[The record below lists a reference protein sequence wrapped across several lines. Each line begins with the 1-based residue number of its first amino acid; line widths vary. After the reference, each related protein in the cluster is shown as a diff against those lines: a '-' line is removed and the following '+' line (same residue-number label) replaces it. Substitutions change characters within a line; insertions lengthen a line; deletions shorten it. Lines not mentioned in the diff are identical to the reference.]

1 MKKHSI
7 KFNRIFFATAFFLCT
22 PPLCAQEKV
31 LDRMTRSEARQE
43 ILRHTEIKDHV
54 TFYHSNDKDIYV
66 VYDLASSGNK
76 EKMLQGKTILLGILD
91 AFESTR
97 NQSRPLEV
105 SFFAREKFFD
115 AIRILK
121 ENKLMD
127 AELRQQSESLVSQMS
142 FCEERGPNNRA
153 ANYAMGALAAARL
166 FPKHKDAKL
175 WKAYAEVCTW
185 YGAVRFASES
195 KNKELSRQLQERFDY
210 LCTAEKDF
218 LPIKNHVDLNMFG
231 CLPLELYQITK
242 KIQYLDL
249 GISYADTQWELPAEA
264 SAEEKRWA
272 DKGLSWQTRLWIDD
286 MYMITILQSQAY
298 RATGNRKYID
308 RTARSMAVYL
318 DELQRPNGLFYHAPD
333 VPFLWGRGNGWMAA
347 GMARTFESI
356 AQRQPG
362 SSAYPTGVSRYDE
375 KFKTISGRKRYVEP
389 VDRRSRLLE

>member
-1 MKKHSI
+1 MKNIVLITGYSLL
-7 KFNRIFFATAFFLCT
+7 TAFFLCT

-175 WKAYAEVCTW
+175 WKLMPKYVPGTEQCV
-185 YGAVRFASES
+185 
-195 KNKELSRQLQERFDY
+195 
-210 LCTAEKDF
+210 
-218 LPIKNHVDLNMFG
+218 LPAKARTKSYPGSYKSVLTICV
-231 CLPLELYQITK
+231 QQK
-242 KIQYLDL
+242 KISCLL
-249 GISYADTQWELPAEA
+249 KI
-264 SAEEKRWA
+264 
-272 DKGLSWQTRLWIDD
+272 
-286 MYMITILQSQAY
+286 M
-298 RATGNRKYID
+298 
-308 RTARSMAVYL
+308 
-318 DELQRPNGLFYHAPD
+318 
-333 VPFLWGRGNGWMAA
+333 
-347 GMARTFESI
+347 SI
-356 AQRQPG
+356 
-362 SSAYPTGVSRYDE
+362 
-375 KFKTISGRKRYVEP
+375 
-389 VDRRSRLLE
+389 